1 MKLVEQIRDWNA
13 KRRTRNILS
22 DMSDAQ
28 LRDIGITRDGTF
40 REARY
45 YNGSTEY

>member
-22 DMSDAQ
+22 GMSDAQ
-28 LRDIGITRDGTF
+28 LRDIGINRDGIF
-40 REARY
+40 RGARN
-45 YNGSTEY
+45 YNGSSEY